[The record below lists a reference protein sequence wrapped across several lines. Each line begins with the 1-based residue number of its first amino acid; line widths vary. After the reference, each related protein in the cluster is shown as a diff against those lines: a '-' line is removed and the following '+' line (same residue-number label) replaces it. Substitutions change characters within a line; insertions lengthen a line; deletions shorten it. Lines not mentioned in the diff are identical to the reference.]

1 MKERKETKAAEDQ
14 TQEELSETARK
25 YKRYYEKKFW
35 NKTMLKNM
43 VKKGHITEKEYELI
57 TGEAYE

>member
-1 MKERKETKAAEDQ
+1 MKEREEKKAAEDQ
-14 TQEELSETARK
+14 TQEGLSETARK

-57 TGEAYE
+57 TGEEYE